1 MQSGHLFCSCLVHSA
16 VSRDSVMK
24 YKSTISLA
32 RNFLIWFWSSHL
44 NMWVVPVLHVALGS
58 FFISFHFQESND
70 PKEKGGQ
77 CWMFLSSLMLLH
89 ICVYFS
95 LGTFGFYAFGDGC
108 SWCTCNVQTANL
120 ETCICKQRNWK
131 HNISIILLSQL
142 YQKGQDR
149 FPRY

>member
-16 VSRDSVMK
+16 LSRDSVMK
-24 YKSTISLA
+24 YESTISLA
-32 RNFLIWFWSSHL
+32 RNFIIWFWSSHL
-44 NMWVVPVLHVALGS
+44 EYVSGPSAAHCFGFFLHLFPLLRKQWSKRKGRAVLNVFKLFNVAS
-58 FFISFHFQESND
+58 YMS
-70 PKEKGGQ
+70 
-77 CWMFLSSLMLLH
+77 
-89 ICVYFS
+89 VFS
-95 LGTFGFYAFGDGC
+95 LGTFSFYAFGDDC